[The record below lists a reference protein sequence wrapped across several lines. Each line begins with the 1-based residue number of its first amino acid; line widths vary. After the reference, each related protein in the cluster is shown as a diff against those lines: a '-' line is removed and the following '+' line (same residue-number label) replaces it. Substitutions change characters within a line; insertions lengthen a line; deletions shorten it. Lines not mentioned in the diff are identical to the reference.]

1 MDNTF
6 TKKFDQILRSDS
18 QRAALVGVLVGLV
31 NLDPNE
37 MSFEAV
43 QHALVE
49 TLIHI
54 MEELPVDDNMDKALN
69 DALNEKSGIMKEVF
83 SIINP

>member
-18 QRAALVGVLVGLV
+18 QRAALVGVLVGIIKLRP
-31 NLDPNE
+31 DE
-37 MSFEAV
+37 KSFEAV

-49 TLIHI
+49 TLIYI

-69 DALNEKSGIMKEVF
+69 DALNEKSGIIEEVF

>member
-18 QRAALVGVLVGLV
+18 QRAALVGVLVGIIKLRP
-31 NLDPNE
+31 DE

-49 TLIHI
+49 TLIYI

-69 DALNEKSGIMKEVF
+69 DALNEKSGIMEEVF